1 LASEVVGIYKQG
13 DTVSFDSE
21 GYANGYYWI
30 SYVGGLGMRD
40 YLAIGQ
46 TDKDGNIISLW
57 GKLV

>member
-1 LASEVVGIYKQG
+1 
-13 DTVSFDSE
+13 
-21 GYANGYYWI
+21 
-30 SYVGGLGMRD
+30 GLGMRD